1 MDDLTKHPVMQRWW
15 AHMKDIMAANPD
27 GSPVTAPLVE
37 MFHLE

>member
-1 MDDLTKHPVMQRWW
+1 MDELPLHPVMQRWW

-27 GSPVTAPLVE
+27 GSSVTTPLVE